1 MHMPSFTGLG
11 GLFAAFAAASLGTFA
26 HSQTPTEVGEKRSP
40 TTDRYGDPLPKGA
53 LMRLGTV
60 RFCQPFPGNLAFSA
74 DGKILASGG
83 YDNRIRLWDPN
94 TGREVR
100 ILEGHTSYVNCIAI
114 SADGKWLASG
124 SQDKDLRLWDV
135 ETGKERRRF
144 QGHSAPIERLALS
157 PDGTV
162 LASSC
167 HGGTLRLWDT
177 EMGKEIRSLPIDKG
191 YRVLA
196 MTFTPDSKHF
206 AFNNRSDQGIQLVDV
221 AEGKLIRTFLGH
233 KDAVNQ
239 LIFSADGATLFSAG
253 SDHTIRAWDVPS
265 GKERRRYGDEKM
277 TVRCLALAP
286 DGKTLTYGTYD
297 DGLVH
302 IWDIA
307 ADKELIPPWKG
318 HRYCVVSIAY
328 SPDSKRV
335 AIGRDTIAIHETAT
349 GKRLNP
355 STESESRV
363 QQIEYSPDG
372 KLLAVSRQD
381 EEAVEV
387 WETTKWR
394 KLTTIK
400 AETGRVLS
408 MAFSPGGKHLT
419 IAQVDFDQKVA
430 RTIVSHWDART
441 GKRQKE
447 FRHQEGW
454 VEGLSYSADGE
465 TLACIHMG
473 KDGGFILW
481 DPASATER
489 FRITEPNASGRN
501 PRLSPDG
508 RLLAGT
514 TNKHKV
520 ALWDTRTGKLVR
532 GFGKTRPGGWEL
544 LAFSPDGKTIA
555 TGGSTADPIENFPQ
569 DIALWETATGHER
582 LRIPMSEE
590 RKVGHVVFSPDG
602 RLLASIGRDETIRL
616 WDAWTGDAAGQ
627 FTGHRGWMNSL
638 SFAPDGKTL
647 ASGGADSTVLIWDVS
662 GVSPSSKKPAEKL
675 GRDELAKV
683 WQDLGATDAA
693 RAYEAIAVLA
703 RRPGQAEDFLKDKLV
718 ASLGKSSGQLAR
730 LIADLDSDDFNVRDK
745 AYKELAALGKSAE
758 AALTKALEGGS
769 SSVELRRRAQDLL
782 AKLDGSAESPEQ
794 RAVLRAIEVLERLA
808 TPEAR
813 GLLARLAKDA
823 TDAETVRQA
832 EGSLKR
838 LAKGA
843 RDRR

>member
-1 MHMPSFTGLG
+1 MIAL
-11 GLFAAFAAASLGTFA
+11 LIAAMLLDEPIATASLAGTQAQTPAEAGEKAAAG
-26 HSQTPTEVGEKRSP
+26 
-40 TTDRYGDPLPKGA
+40 TDRYGDPLPKGA
-53 LMRLGTV
+53 LTRLGTV
-60 RFCQPFPGNLAFSA
+60 RFCQPFPGDLAFSA

-83 YDNRIRLWDPN
+83 YDNRIRLWDPD

-100 ILEGHTSYVNCIAI
+100 ILEGHTSYVNCIGI

-144 QGHSAPIERLALS
+144 QGHTAPVERLALS
-157 PDGTV
+157 PDGKV

-167 HGGTLRLWDT
+167 HAGTLRLWDT
-177 EMGKEIRSLPIDKG
+177 ETGKEIRSLPIDKG

-196 MTFTPDSKHF
+196 MTFTPDSKDF

-221 AEGKLIRTFLGH
+221 AEGKLIRTFVGH
-233 KDAVNQ
+233 RDSVNQ
-239 LIFSADGATLFSAG
+239 LIFSANGTTLFSAG
-253 SDHTIRAWDVPS
+253 SDHTIRAWDVAS

-307 ADKELIPPWKG
+307 ADKELVAPWKA

-328 SPDSKRV
+328 SPDSKKI

-363 QQIEYSPDG
+363 EQIEYSADG
-372 KLLAVSRQD
+372 KLLAVWRQG

-394 KLTTIK
+394 KMTTIK
-400 AETGRVLS
+400 AGTGRVVS

-419 IAQVDFDQKVA
+419 IIQASFGQKTT
-430 RTIVSHWDART
+430 RMNISDWDPQT
-441 GKRQKE
+441 GKRQTE
-447 FRHQEGW
+447 FRQEESW
-454 VEGLSYSADGE
+454 LEGLSYSADGQ
-465 TLACIHMG
+465 TLACICMG
-473 KDGGFILW
+473 QRRSFILW

-489 FRITEPNASGRN
+489 SRITDQDANGRIA
-501 PRLSPDG
+501 RLSPDG
-508 RLLAGT
+508 RLLASMRDE
-514 TNKHKV
+514 HKV

-532 GFGKTRPGGWEL
+532 AFGKTTPGASEI
-544 LAFSPDGKTIA
+544 LAFSPDGRTIA
-555 TGGSTADPIENFPQ
+555 TGGSTIDPTELLPR
-569 DIALWETATGHER
+569 DIVLWETATGRER
-582 LRIPMSEE
+582 LRIPIHEDGLV
-590 RKVGHVVFSPDG
+590 RQVVFSPDG
-602 RLLASIGRDETIRL
+602 RLMASVGRSETIHF
-616 WDAWTGDAAGQ
+616 WDAWTGAVISELA
-627 FTGHRGWMNSL
+627 GHRGAVTSL

-675 GRDELAKV
+675 GRAELAKI
-683 WQDLGATDAA
+683 WEDLGGADAA
-693 RAYEAIAVLA
+693 RAYQAVAELA
-703 RRPGQAEDFLKDKLV
+703 RRPGQAEDFLRDKLA
-718 ASLGKSSGQLAR
+718 ASLGKNSRQLAR
-730 LIADLDSDDFNVRDK
+730 LIADLDADDFNVRDK

-782 AKLDGSAESPEQ
+782 AKLEGSAESSES
-794 RAVLRAIEVLERLA
+794 RAMLRAIEVLERLA

-832 EGSLKR
+832 EASLKR
-838 LAKGA
+838 LA
-843 RDRR
+843 RDAKDLR